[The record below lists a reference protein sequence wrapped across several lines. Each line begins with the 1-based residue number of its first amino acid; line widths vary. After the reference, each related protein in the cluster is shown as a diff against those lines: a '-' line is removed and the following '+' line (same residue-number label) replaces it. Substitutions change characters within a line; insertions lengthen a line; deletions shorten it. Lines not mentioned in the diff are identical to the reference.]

1 MKNYNSDSSR
11 RTVEIKPAFL
21 AILIG
26 TLVLL
31 IALTVSLFVVMHL
44 EKDASSEPNLGGN
57 RGGKQNQSTT
67 DPSTPAGLNT
77 TPLYPTKESR
87 TSYKV
92 TAASDIVTLTDTD
105 TWTLEA
111 KNAVLVRA
119 DKDSLTAIAE
129 KSSDAKMYPASMT
142 KVMTLIIACERVT
155 DLSTKLTVTQ
165 DIADYAKD
173 MGGSG
178 MGLKVGDV
186 FTVEELLFLIS
197 YKSDTIASIMIANH
211 IAGSEKAFVELMNE
225 KVSHLGLTGTH
236 FANCTGL
243 HDEENY
249 STCREFASIM
259 IYALENELAYKCLTQ
274 YNGIPMV
281 VGGQQVTAYCGWY
294 SGNGHIGFSDNPR
307 LGNVTVIAG
316 KTGYID
322 EAGFTFVT
330 AAKDSSGV
338 LYVNVMVGQ
347 PAGKGYSGDK
357 FMSDYKYIYKNYA
370 K

>member
-1 MKNYNSDSSR
+1 MKNYNSDSSNR
-11 RTVEIKPAFL
+11 KVEIRPSFI
-21 AILIG
+21 AILIV
-26 TLVLL
+26 TIVLL
-31 IALTVSLFVVMHL
+31 ITLTISLFVVMHL
-44 EKDASSEPNLGGN
+44 EKSSSFEPI
-57 RGGKQNQSTT
+57 RGGSKQTQSTT
-67 DPSTPAGLNT
+67 EPSVPAGNLNT
-77 TPLYPTKESR
+77 TPLYPTTETR

-105 TWTLEA
+105 TWKLEA

-129 KSSDAKMYPASMT
+129 KSSEAKMYPASMT
-142 KVMTLIIACERVT
+142 KVMTLIVACERVT

-225 KVSHLGLTGTH
+225 KVAHLGLTGTH

-243 HDEENY
+243 HDKENY

-259 IYALENELAYKCLTQ
+259 IYALDNELAYKCLTQ

-347 PAGKGYSGDK
+347 PAGNGYDGDK